1 MPDGNELAKSD
12 AVIET
17 IKAELAAASPT
28 RKQRIREAIALAALG
43 SIPWVGGV
51 LAASATFKFDE
62 AGVRQDDL
70 RTQWLAEHQ
79 QRLQD
84 LRTTLG
90 EMFARIES
98 LGVEVEDRLESPE
111 YLGLI
116 RKTFREWD
124 QADTQEER
132 GLLAQLITNA
142 AGLRICTDDILSLF
156 LDWIRNYH
164 ESHFAVI
171 REIYKNPGPTRYD
184 IWVAVYGETIPRD
197 DSANADLY
205 KLLIGDLQLGR
216 VIRQPRASDNFGR
229 YQKKA
234 TRTKPAFKTITL
246 ESPFEDTKQY
256 VLTELGKQ
264 FVHYT
269 MTELVTRL
277 ETGSEPEEK

>member
-1 MPDGNELAKSD
+1 MPDGSELAKSD

-17 IKAELAAASPT
+17 IKAELAAAYPS

-124 QADTQEER
+124 QADT
-132 GLLAQLITNA
+132 
-142 AGLRICTDDILSLF
+142 LSLF

-216 VIRQPRASDNFGR
+216 VIRQPRASDNFAR
-229 YQKKA
+229 YQKKV
-234 TRTKPAFKTITL
+234 TRIKPAFKTTTL